1 MKLFEICPFCSQ
13 RRAALLEDLKPM
25 VLSGDDKEMQCDT
38 CNRSW
43 KLRQSEA
50 LLELARQ
57 QRVQKYGN

>member
-1 MKLFEICPFCSQ
+1 MFLFEICPFCSQ
-13 RRAALLEDLKPM
+13 RGVELCPVLWPM
-25 VLSGDDKEMQCDT
+25 VLSGDDKEMQCEF

-57 QRVQKYGN
+57 QRAKKYTA